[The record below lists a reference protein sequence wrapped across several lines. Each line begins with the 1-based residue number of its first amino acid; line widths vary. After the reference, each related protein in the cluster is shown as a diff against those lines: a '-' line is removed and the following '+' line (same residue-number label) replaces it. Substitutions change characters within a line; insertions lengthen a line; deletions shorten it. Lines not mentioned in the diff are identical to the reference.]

1 MRFARRLVV
10 ASSASARR
18 HGSLAEARLTAAS
31 LTVPSPS
38 LIIASRRAAIRSLGR
53 GRRGLAVVSPQLE
66 RFTRRWRNAS
76 ALRVMLAWTE
86 FARTTSATRAKL
98 SVVRARLVNHCLA
111 RCLAGWVAAHTV
123 RARRRATL
131 AHFSAKWNNRH
142 AFAVF
147 AAWCVAVSGW
157 RRDRVLIARCALKFR
172 RRLEVRSLEAWRA
185 FADGEL
191 ATKASMRRI
200 LCRMISAYTG
210 RGFHHWRRQLR
221 AEDDAARAA
230 ADAAAAEAARE
241 AAEEAALA
249 AKLAKV
255 GGL

>member
-38 LIIASRRAAIRSLGR
+38 LIIASGRAAIRSLGR
-53 GRRGLAVVSPQLE
+53 GRRGLAVVFPQLE

-86 FARTTSATRAKL
+86 FARTTS
-98 SVVRARLVNHCLA
+98 
-111 RCLAGWVAAHTV
+111 
-123 RARRRATL
+123 
-131 AHFSAKWNNRH
+131 
-142 AFAVF
+142 
-147 AAWCVAVSGW
+147 
-157 RRDRVLIARCALKFR
+157 
-172 RRLEVRSLEAWRA
+172 
-185 FADGEL
+185 